1 MRTNWDTVSFLNN
14 FKMSSVK
21 KTDKQ
26 LLSLQS
32 WLFKASFEKIFIV
45 ILRML
50 PKNVIILNLLNNL
63 KATNMFI
70 LEEKKS
76 AVW

>member
-1 MRTNWDTVSFLNN
+1 MV
-14 FKMSSVK
+14 SSVKK

-32 WLFKASFEKIFIV
+32 WASFDKIFIV

-50 PKNVIILNLLNNL
+50 PKNVIVLNVLNNL
-63 KATNMFI
+63 KATNVFI
-70 LEEKKS
+70 LEKKKS